1 MMIKNHGECIAEIG
15 SMTQAM
21 RAQKALA
28 ETAIPSTIVKTDS
41 SKNSKGC
48 AYGLSLDCEQ
58 KENAENIFYRSKV
71 KVRQWKSES

>member
-1 MMIKNHGECIAEIG
+1 MIKNRGECIAEIG

-21 RAQKALA
+21 RAQNVLA

-41 SKNSKGC
+41 SKSNKGC

-58 KENAENIFYRSKV
+58 KENAENVFYRSKV
-71 KVRQWKSES
+71 RVRRWKNEI